1 MNSPLWNQAQYLTMG
16 AAIVLVLIS
25 FKEFVLSLIGNHR
38 IRASEFMNNWLSTS
52 NTFGVTN
59 AKKAASCKLNGLL
72 LNAHSLHP
80 AAQADEKG
88 NFQQKADRAMF
99 NYVVTGAKTENVATF
114 LWTFKMILSR
124 KLFNTEGIWI
134 T

>member
-1 MNSPLWNQAQYLTMG
+1 MG
-16 AAIVLVLIS
+16 AAIVLLLIS
-25 FKEFVLSLIGNHR
+25 FREFVLALIGNRR

-59 AKKAASCKLNGLL
+59 AKKAASRKLNSLL

-80 AAQADEKG
+80 ATQEDEKG
-88 NFQQKADRAMF
+88 NFQQNADRAMF
-99 NYVVTGAKTENVATF
+99 NYVVNGVKTENVATF
-114 LWTFKMILSR
+114 FWTFKMLISR